1 MTKFTKVSKFL
12 LVFYWGG
19 GGVNACMLFYITLE
33 NLSLIQGLV
42 SELYMLTGTKSVE
55 QMSLRFC
62 TKEC

>member
-12 LVFYWGG
+12 LVFYWG